1 MNLKRLGY
9 RAGVPDQLSPGR
21 QRRSPVARG
30 GRPTLNADLIAA
42 AMLELAGRDGF
53 RAVTMQVLAE
63 HLGVTVR
70 ALYRHVRDRQDVVD
84 RAVELWLATW
94 PEPELDASDWRASF
108 AEYCRLR
115 RETNRAHPRA
125 LLFSLDE
132 HVGDVR
138 LHPRRLTAPDAFLGF
153 LTELG
158 LSMSDALFV
167 HRDLTLRLYAFALL
181 VDYHHD
187 VGQPVVDDSPMPRAW
202 LDHFPDLDVPHLR
215 EAMEV
220 PRIGPDEMFDRMVDD
235 VAYTITRLRKL

>member
-1 MNLKRLGY
+1 M
-9 RAGVPDQLSPGR
+9 PDQLSPGR

-84 RAVELWLATW
+84 RAVELWLAKW
-94 PEPELDASDWRASF
+94 PEPELDPGDWRASF

-132 HVGDVR
+132 QVGDVR

-153 LTELG
+153 LTGLG
-158 LSMSDALFV
+158 LSMPDALFV

-181 VDYHHD
+181 VDYRHD
-187 VGQPVVDDSPMPRAW
+187 LGQPGVGDSPMPRRW
-202 LDHFPDLDVPHLR
+202 LDRFPDLDVPHLR
-215 EAMEV
+215 EAMDV
-220 PRIGPDEMFDRMVDD
+220 PRTDPDEMFDRMVDD
-235 VAYTITRLRKL
+235 IAHTITRLRER